1 MGNFG
6 TGFAAFANGF
16 TGGLEMGDRIYQR
29 NLDRKRQEKL
39 DAYMEQEQARA
50 AERFGWDRTNQQQ
63 LQRQRG
69 LLLDNAERETKDANA
84 LRDAWGRSVD
94 ATEGAMGAVPPPTE
108 QPRPLVG
115 APSLG
120 AMPQTSPTPRTADNP
135 QGIALP
141 DIGAVRRAAAGNPPQ
156 GQDQGSD
163 GASSS
168 SVQPTIP
175 PTDNM
180 TGAIPYADGS
190 QQVRPTGAGQE
201 QSAPVT
207 APVPHPDPRRAAA
220 PESLG
225 AAPATS
231 GTSASLFSKA
241 ADGKFEARAPTTR
254 AEAIAILKASQDG
267 FLTPAQTESATKQ
280 ARAALEKGT
289 LTADEQKYIATGPR
303 FVEGPNGVL
312 LDGNGSFYGV
322 EPAPD
327 KPYQWGRPGGL
338 VSDARRAAG
347 TIGAGAAD
355 IASRTAEAAVNQ
367 GADIVAGVNAPFQAA
382 SVYATGKD
390 YIGAPGRVD
399 LNGDNT
405 KQSVVSPFIEA
416 IPTGNGAAPKP
427 GAATPNQPTTGAS
440 QQLGAVPVPKDA
452 SPAEARVVTGAVT
465 AMNALGDQPDM
476 KAAADATPIAALGAK
491 PGQPMTKAQVTTGAK
506 TFMESWRQNGAPII
520 QRELIRQGRI
530 KEAQDLEKWL
540 KSDQAQAGMNAWAK
554 GAFLAM
560 TGDVSGSLDALA
572 DAFNATGYY
581 DDGFLIDKE
590 KSEILK
596 DERGDPA
603 GVRVVFRNQETG
615 EESERVMQTD
625 DFAQMALLATA
636 PSEAFKASIERQ
648 KAIQEQLIKAD
659 EERRKAGIDLV
670 KSNYAAINKAAAE
683 IYKNSIGLDGKP
695 TMTFDEALAEA
706 QSAYNGNQAEPSAPA
721 ADVPVLRR
729 AP

>member
-16 TGGLEMGDRIYQR
+16 SGGLELGDRLYQR
-29 NLDRKRQEKL
+29 GLDRKRQEKL

-69 LLLDNAERETKDANA
+69 LLLDNAERETRDAGA
-84 LRDAWGRSVD
+84 LRDAWGQSVD
-94 ATEGAMGAVPPPTE
+94 ATESAMGAVPPPAE

-156 GQDQGSD
+156 GQDQSSD
-163 GASSS
+163 SASSS
-168 SVQPTIP
+168 SVRPTIP
-175 PTDNM
+175 PADNM
-180 TGAIPYADGS
+180 VAAIPYADGS
-190 QQVRPTGAGQE
+190 QQVQPTGAGQV
-201 QSAPVT
+201 QPAPST
-207 APVPHPDPRRAAA
+207 APVPQPDPRRAAA
-220 PESLG
+220 PGSLG
-225 AAPATS
+225 ATPA
-231 GTSASLFSKA
+231 TSASLFSKT

-267 FLTPAQTESATKQ
+267 FLTPAQTDSATKQ

-289 LTADEQKYIATGPR
+289 LTAEEQKYIATGPR
-303 FVEGPNGVL
+303 FVEGPNGAL
-312 LDGNGSFYGV
+312 LDGNGSFSGV

-338 VSDARRAAG
+338 ASDARRAAG

-405 KQSVVSPFIEA
+405 KQSVVSPFIEV

-427 GAATPNQPTTGAS
+427 GAATPNQPATSAPP
-440 QQLGAVPVPKDA
+440 QLGAVPVPKDA

-476 KAAADATPIAALGAK
+476 KAAADATPLDALGAK
-491 PGQPMTKAQVTTGAK
+491 PGRPMTKAQVTTGAK
-506 TFMESWRQNGAPII
+506 TFMESWRENGAPII

-530 KEAQDLEKWL
+530 KEAQDLETWL

-560 TGDVSGSLDALA
+560 TGDVQGSLDALA
-572 DAFNATGYY
+572 DAFNQTGYY
-581 DDGFLIDKE
+581 DDGFEIDKE
-590 KSEILK
+590 KSEIVR
-596 DERGDPA
+596 DDRGDPT
-603 GVRVVFRNQETG
+603 GVRVVFRNQQTG
-615 EESERVMQTD
+615 EETTREMRTD

-636 PSEAFKASIERQ
+636 PQEAFKASVERQ

-659 EERRKAGIDLV
+659 EERRRAGIDLV
-670 KSNYAAINKAAAE
+670 KSNYDAINKAAAE

-706 QSAYNGNQAEPSAPA
+706 QSAYGGEQGGPTAPT